1 MARVV
6 RVPRSATARLGD
18 AVAEFLADR
27 DLAPTTR
34 RVYGVALAALV
45 ADLGGATALGDVERA
60 QLAAHLRARYP
71 AAAPR
76 TWNRVVATLGSF
88 FAWAERQGLVGV
100 SPAVGLERKR
110 ERTTKAAAE
119 RARAIGAGEL
129 VAFLDRPHPL
139 REKTLWWLLYET
151 AARAEEALGLDVAD
165 LDTPNRRAVVVA
177 KGANAEEVAWD
188 TRTARLLPRLLA
200 GRQEGPVFCSS
211 LLPSARRLPA
221 RADLDPTSGR
231 SRLSYRRAAE
241 CFEVASGGWTLHQL
255 RHSRLSHLAEAGLST
270 PLLMAKSRHTSART
284 LAVYA
289 RPTFD
294 AMVAATEPLDPARRR
309 RGPTRPGRW

>member
-1 MARVV
+1 MR
-6 RVPRSATARLGD
+6 RLEWPRSKLNRRG
-18 AVAEFLADR
+18 AVEKGL
-27 DLAPTTR
+27 
-34 RVYGVALAALV
+34 YIAA
-45 ADLGGATALGDVERA
+45 G
-60 QLAAHLRARYP
+60 
-71 AAAPR
+71 
-76 TWNRVVATLGSF
+76 
-88 FAWAERQGLVGV
+88 
-100 SPAVGLERKR
+100 
-110 ERTTKAAAE
+110 
-119 RARAIGAGEL
+119 RARAIDPDEL

-177 KGANAEEVAWD
+177 KGGSAEQVAWD

-200 GRQEGPVFCSS
+200 GRRDGPVFCSS
-211 LLPSARRLPA
+211 LRPSARRLPA

-241 CFEVASGGWTLHQL
+241 CFEAASGGWTLHQL
-255 RHSRLSHLAEAGLST
+255 RHSRLSHLAEAGLSA
-270 PLLMAKSRHTSART
+270 PLLMAKGRHTSIRT

-309 RGPTRPGRW
+309 RGPPRPGRR

>member
-1 MARVV
+1 
-6 RVPRSATARLGD
+6 
-18 AVAEFLADR
+18 
-27 DLAPTTR
+27 
-34 RVYGVALAALV
+34 
-45 ADLGGATALGDVERA
+45 
-60 QLAAHLRARYP
+60 
-71 AAAPR
+71 
-76 TWNRVVATLGSF
+76 VVATVGSF
-88 FAWAERQGLVGV
+88 FAWAERQGLVGA

-110 ERTTKAAAE
+110 ERTTKAAAT
-119 RARAIGAGEL
+119 RARAISPGEL

-151 AARAEEALGLDVAD
+151 AARAEEALGLDVVD

-177 KGANAEEVAWD
+177 KGANAEQIAWD

-200 GRQEGPVFCSS
+200 GRRDGPVFCSS
-211 LLPSARRLPA
+211 LRPSSRRLPA
-221 RADLDPTSGR
+221 RADLDPTTGLA
-231 SRLSYRRAAE
+231 RLSYRRAAE

-289 RPTFD
+289 KPTFD

-309 RGPTRPGRW
+309 RGPARTGRR